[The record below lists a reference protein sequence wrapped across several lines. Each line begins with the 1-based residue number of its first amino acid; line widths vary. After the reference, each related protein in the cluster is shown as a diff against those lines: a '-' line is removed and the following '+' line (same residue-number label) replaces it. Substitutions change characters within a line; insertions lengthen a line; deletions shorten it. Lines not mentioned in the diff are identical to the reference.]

1 MRRKLLIGAV
11 LACGA
16 ILSACAPGYSS
27 GFVGVGYGPPPPRY
41 GVIGVAPGPG
51 YVWTDGYWDWRG
63 GRWEWAPGRWQRP
76 PRARARW
83 APGYWEER
91 HDQGRRGYRFHEGR
105 WR

>member
-1 MRRKLLIGAV
+1 MKGKILAGAALALGAV
-11 LACGA
+11 
-16 ILSACAPGYSS
+16 LSACAPGGGYYA
-27 GFVGVGYGPPPPRY
+27 GVRYGPPPPRY

-63 GRWEWAPGRWQRP
+63 GGWAWAPGRWARP
-76 PRARARW
+76 PYPHARW

-91 HDQGRRGYRFHEGR
+91 REHGRRGYRFHRGY